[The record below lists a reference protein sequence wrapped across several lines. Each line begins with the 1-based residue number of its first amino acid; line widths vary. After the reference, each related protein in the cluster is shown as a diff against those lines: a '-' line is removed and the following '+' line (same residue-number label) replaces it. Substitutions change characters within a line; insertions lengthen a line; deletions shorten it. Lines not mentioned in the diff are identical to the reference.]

1 MKKVTDRKLVEI
13 GKKRVPLRK
22 LIHGKEI
29 RDAAKALEDF
39 RLNFNEQEILLG
51 AKLILKY
58 EPGGDAILYALRPET
73 DKEYND
79 RLEKA
84 RKALEAKME
93 RERIRKL
100 QAEERARKAEEN
112 RKANVSK
119 TIKDLIQSNG
129 LDASDL
135 VKILETCR

>member
-29 RDAAKALEDF
+29 REAARALEDF
-39 RLNFNEQEILLG
+39 RLNFNEEEILLG

-58 EPGGDAILYALRPET
+58 EPGGDAMLYAMRPET

-84 RKALEAKME
+84 RKALEAKKE

-112 RKANVSK
+112 RKVNAAK
-119 TIKDLIQSNG
+119 TIKELIESNG
-129 LDASDL
+129 LSSRDL
-135 VKILETCR
+135 EKILDSYR